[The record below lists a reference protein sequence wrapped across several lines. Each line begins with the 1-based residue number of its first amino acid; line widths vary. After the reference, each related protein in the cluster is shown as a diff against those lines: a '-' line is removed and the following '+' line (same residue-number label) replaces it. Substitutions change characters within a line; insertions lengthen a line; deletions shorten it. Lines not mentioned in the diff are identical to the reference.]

1 MRSDGMP
8 NSTPTAVAHRP
19 PSSSADEQRHAVDA
33 HHEVV
38 GRVGADRHEGAGA
51 ERDLA
56 AVADQDVEA
65 ERGER
70 EDQERDQDRA
80 EQVLVGDAAAR
91 RRRRTPAAAP
101 IAIAVLQDREDLL
114 VGAVARLE
122 LAVFA
127 VEHGRELPRAQTRS
141 MIFSPNSPCGRT
153 SRKSEREH
161 VGEPDLDAAA
171 EHAARGRPPTA
182 SRRRR

>member
-8 NSTPTAVAHRP
+8 NSTPTTVDVRP

-33 HHEVV
+33 DHEVV
-38 GRVGADRHEGAGA
+38 GGVRADRHERAGA

-65 ERGER
+65 EGGER

-80 EQVLVGDAAAR
+80 QQVLVGDQRHGDEGDEQQQADR
-91 RRRRTPAAAP
+91 DP
-101 IAIAVLQDREDLL
+101 VLQDREDLL

-127 VEHGRELPRAQTRS
+127 VEHRRS
-141 MIFSPNSPCGRT
+141 W
-153 SRKSEREH
+153 
-161 VGEPDLDAAA
+161 L
-171 EHAARGRPPTA
+171 
-182 SRRRR
+182 